1 MVNLL
6 RIRWL
11 LDDWIVGLEELSRT
25 VCDFMNRRMGERTS
39 CLGQ

>member
-11 LDDWIVGLEELSRT
+11 LDDWVVVLEELSRT
-25 VCDFMNRRMGERTS
+25 VGDFMNRRMGERT
-39 CLGQ
+39 